1 MAGHHNRCASDYR
14 YLGAHEHGAY
24 AQYVKMPADHLIP
37 LPDTVTFEQAAAFPN
52 AFGTAWHMLV
62 DRANLRAGETVLV
75 NSASSGVSM
84 AAIQICKLARAYV
97 YTTSSADWKLER
109 AKELGADEVIN
120 YNDVDFVDEILKR
133 TNKRGVDLVVEHV
146 GGDFLEKSIRC
157 LTRGGRVVTVGGTK
171 SYDCKVP
178 VNYIFHKELQIIGSN
193 SATKHNLEV
202 MMPLLGAGKLKT
214 VIDRVFPLQEAADAH
229 RYLESG
235 KQFGK
240 VVLRVNH

>member
-1 MAGHHNRCASDYR
+1 
-14 YLGAHEHGAY
+14 
-24 AQYVKMPADHLIP
+24 
-37 LPDTVTFEQAAAFPN
+37 
-52 AFGTAWHMLV
+52 
-62 DRANLRAGETVLV
+62 
-75 NSASSGVSM
+75 
-84 AAIQICKLARAYV
+84 
-97 YTTSSADWKLER
+97 
-109 AKELGADEVIN
+109 
-120 YNDVDFVDEILKR
+120 
-133 TNKRGVDLVVEHV
+133 V

-202 MMPLLGAGKLKT
+202 MMPLLGGGKLKT
-214 VIDRVFPLQEAADAH
+214 VIDRIFPLQEAADAH

-240 VVLRVNH
+240 VVLRVDH